1 MGLES
6 AERRLLEALRASS
19 DGVTLD
25 LRVVGGRAARR
36 YARTVGGRWC
46 PAFRGTLPRRAWQSA
61 DVVHLLGLDLPP
73 PPRGP
78 FVLTIHDL
86 APLRFSDEGALP
98 DWTAATTARA
108 ERILTPSAFTAGE
121 LEQLLG
127 VARRK
132 VRVVPNGPGMSVS
145 PDTAP
150 LAAPELASWGLDTP
164 LVLRMGGY
172 TERKNVAVLLAA
184 WPQVRRQTG
193 ACLALVGPAQP
204 ARDLQLAGAP
214 SLDGV
219 VALDYLPSSVLPRL
233 LRAASLLVS
242 SSTYEGFGLPP
253 LEAMAAGVPVVAVR
267 SEFAE
272 EVCGEAA
279 ALVENEPEAL
289 ARELVRALGDRGVHD
304 RLRDAG
310 LRRAASFSWS
320 RAAADVLA
328 VYREVASLR

>member
-6 AERRLLEALRASS
+6 AERRLLEALRSS
-19 DGVTLD
+19 ADGVTPD

-36 YARTVGGRWC
+36 YGRAVGGRWC
-46 PAFRGTLPRRAWQSA
+46 PALPGGLPRRAWRSA

-78 FVLTIHDL
+78 FVLTVYDL

-98 DWTAATTARA
+98 HWTAESTARA

-127 VARRK
+127 VPRQK
-132 VRVVPNGPGMSVS
+132 LRVIPIGPGLSVS

-150 LAAPELASWGLDTP
+150 LAAPELASRGLDSP

-172 TERKNVAVLLAA
+172 TERKNVAALLAA
-184 WPQVRRQTG
+184 WPEVHRQTG

-204 ARDLQLAGAP
+204 ARDLQLASAP
-214 SLDGV
+214 SLEGV
-219 VALDYLPSSVLPRL
+219 VVLDYLPSSVLPRL
-233 LRAASLLVS
+233 LRAATALVS
-242 SSTYEGFGLPP
+242 TSTYEGFGLPP

-267 SEFAE
+267 SEFAA

-279 ALVENEPEAL
+279 VLVGNEPQAIAHEL
-289 ARELVRALGDRGVHD
+289 ARVLGDGGLRD

-310 LRRAASFSWS
+310 LRRSASFSWS
-320 RAAADVLA
+320 GAAADVLA
-328 VYREVASLR
+328 VYREVATLR